1 MMWMM
6 MSFPLTYF
14 PGFPVRTNLIAL
26 GTLNQISPV
35 AIPVATSV
43 VPIPVEKAPRAP
55 YVQVWESAPMMH
67 SPATTTPAFGRMACS
82 TPDLPCSK
90 YHVSPCSFAYSR
102 IALEFSADLIS
113 LFGVK

>member
-6 MSFPLTYF
+6 ISFPLTYF

-43 VPIPVEKAPRAP
+43 VPIPVENAPRAP

-67 SPATTTPAFGRMACS
+67 SPATTTPASGGFDILVRRKMIRH
-82 TPDLPCSK
+82 K
-90 YHVSPCSFAYSR
+90 YHF
-102 IALEFSADLIS
+102 IL
-113 LFGVK
+113 VKYMI

>member
-1 MMWMM
+1 MIWMM

-35 AIPVATSV
+35 AMPVATSV
-43 VPIPVEKAPRAP
+43 VPIPVENAPRAP

-67 SPATTTPAFGRMACS
+67 SPATTTPASGRIACS

-90 YHVSPCSFAYSR
+90 YQVSPCSFAYSR